1 MLKAR
6 LATSAHHGARR
17 RARHAMTA
25 VSATGHHSVDACRWL
40 VPCVGNFSRERAFP
54 VQREVIAVTFGTP
67 LDLTVHRPEGMYDP
81 SSEHDACG
89 VGMVTTLNG
98 KPERKI
104 VDDAIEVLVNL
115 NHRGAVGAEENT
127 GDGAGILMA
136 MPDEFMRATI
146 DADLPEVGHYAA
158 GIAFLDRDIAA
169 SGRQEQAIATIA
181 KEEGLDVLAWRTV
194 PTDPNGLGLQALAS
208 MPAFK
213 TLVLADP
220 EGHLAGI
227 ELDRRV
233 YHVRKRAE
241 HEVGVYFASLSSRT
255 ITYKG
260 MLTTM
265 QLKPFFPDLSDERMK
280 TTVATVHSRFSTN
293 TFPSWP
299 LAQPFRM
306 LAHNGEIN
314 TIQGNRN
321 WFTARQGRLKSD
333 LLGDMADLLPILTPG
348 YSDSGT
354 FDEVLELLNLAGRS
368 LPHAILMMV
377 PPAWEKNT
385 ALDPDVRAF
394 YEYNNTLIEP
404 WDGPADLVF
413 TDGSLVGA
421 LLDRNGFRPGRWQI
435 DDEGYVVL
443 ASEAGVLPQVGDE
456 HIVSKGRLEPGRMF
470 LIDIEQGRMVP
481 DEEIKHDLA
490 TQHPY
495 REWVEGNT
503 VSMADLPAREHVSHS
518 NQSVHRRQRAFGYTQ
533 EELKMV
539 LLPMANTGKEP
550 LGSMGNDTPMSVLSG
565 RSRMLFDY
573 FTQKFA
579 QVTNPP
585 LDWEREKI
593 VTSVESAIGP
603 EPNLLDDCA
612 LHAKKILIEQ
622 PVITSDE
629 MAQLKRLDRASQLD
643 GYYRPYTVKGL
654 YQVTGGGDAL
664 RERLDEIFAEIDA
677 AIEDGKN
684 FLILSDR
691 DSNHMMAPIP
701 SLLLTSAV
709 QHHLLRRQTRT
720 QISMVVEAGDVR
732 EIHHVALLIAYGAA
746 AVNPYLAFESVEDL
760 AHDGFLTVDE
770 GKAIVNLRNAL
781 STGVLKI
788 MSKMGVSTIMSY
800 RGAQLFEAVG
810 LDDAVID
817 DYFTGTVSRVA
828 GCSLDDLAEE
838 VAIRHRVAY
847 PNQWTATPHRN
858 LRTGGDYKWRRT
870 GEEHLNDPEAIFLLQ
885 QSTQRGD
892 YAMFKQYTHHI
903 DDTSHRLMTLRG
915 LMKFDS
921 PREPISIDEVEP
933 ATEIVKRFSTGAM
946 SYGSISKEAHETLAI
961 AMNSIGARSNSGEGG
976 ESTERLN
983 DPLLCSKIKQI
994 ASARF
999 GVTSDYLVHATDL
1012 QIKLAQGAKPGEG
1025 GHLPGAKVPP
1035 WIAKVR
1041 HATPGVELISPPPHH
1056 DIYSI
1061 EDLKQL
1067 INDAKMANPKA
1078 RIHVKLVSEFGVG
1091 TIAAGVAKCHADVVL
1106 ISGYDGGTGAA
1117 PLNAIRH
1124 AGTPWEIGLSETQQT
1139 LVLNGLRSRVTVQ
1152 CDGELKT
1159 GRDVVI
1165 AALLGAEEFGFATTA
1180 LMVEGCVMMRACQK
1194 NTCPQGIA
1202 TQDPE
1207 LRARFTGKPEHVINF
1222 MMFIAEEVR
1231 EILAQLGFRT
1241 LEEAVGHVECLDQNE
1256 AVRRWKSEG
1265 IDLSNVLMQPGPVP
1279 GTILHKTIEQN
1290 HELDKA
1296 LDNEL
1301 IAQAQPALEH
1311 GERVSITMD
1320 IRNVNRTLGTMLGYE
1335 ITRRYGDEGLP
1346 DDTIDMTFT
1355 GTGGQS
1361 IGAFIPRGET
1371 IRVVGEVNDYAGK
1384 GLSGGRIVI
1393 SAPTDVTYDAHENVI
1408 AGNVLGFGATTGE
1421 MFVAG
1426 RAGER
1431 FGVRN
1436 GGATFVVEG
1445 VGDHGCEYMTGGT
1458 VVILGPT
1465 GRNLGAGF
1473 SGGHVFVLDL
1483 DMGKVNPESAAGALR
1498 FAPLD
1503 ETSEPVVRA
1512 LVERHAQETGSGFAQ
1527 SLLDDWDN
1535 AKTRFTHMVPK
1546 QFVAMTH
1553 AMEEAKR
1560 EHIDFNEPGVWE
1572 QTYEHVME
1580 GAR

>member
-1290 HELDKA
+1290 HELDKT

-1335 ITRRYGDEGLP
+1335 ITRRYGGEGLP

-1503 ETSEPVVRA
+1503 ETSEPVVRT

>member
-1 MLKAR
+1 MP
-6 LATSAHHGARR
+6 TR
-17 RARHAMTA
+17 RAL
-25 VSATGHHSVDACRWL
+25 VACNW
-40 VPCVGNFSRERAFP
+40 NFSRGWAFP
-54 VQREVIAVTFGTP
+54 VTREVIAVTFGTP
-67 LDLTVHRPEGMYDP
+67 LDLTIHRPEGMYDP
-81 SSEHDACG
+81 NSEHDACG
-89 VGMVTTLNG
+89 VGMVTTLNR

-146 DADLPEVGHYAA
+146 DAELPEPLHYAA
-158 GIAFLDRDIAA
+158 GIAFLDRDIAI
-169 SGRQEQAIATIA
+169 SGQQEQRIAAIAA
-181 KEEGLDVLAWRTV
+181 EEGLEVLAWRVV

-208 MPAFK
+208 MPSFK

-220 EGHLAGI
+220 ERELAGI
-227 ELDRRV
+227 DLDRRV
-233 YHVRKRAE
+233 YRVRKRAE
-241 HEVGVYFASLSSRT
+241 HEVGIYFASLSART
-255 ITYKG
+255 LTYKG

-280 TTVATVHSRFSTN
+280 TTVAIVHSRFSTN

-299 LAQPFRM
+299 LAQPFR
-306 LAHNGEIN
+306 LIAHNGEIN

-321 WFTARQGRLKSD
+321 WFSARQGRLKSE
-333 LLGDMADLLPILTPG
+333 LLGDMDDLLPVLTPG

-385 ALDPDVRAF
+385 GLDPDVRAF
-394 YEYNNTLIEP
+394 YEYNNALIEP

-413 TDGSLVGA
+413 TDGVQVGA
-421 LLDRNGFRPGRWQI
+421 LLDRNGFRPGRWQVS
-435 DDEGYVVL
+435 DDGYVVL
-443 ASEAGVLPQVGDE
+443 ASEAGVLPQVADG
-456 HIVSKGRLEPGRMF
+456 HIVAKGRLEPGRMF
-470 LIDIEQGRMVP
+470 LIDTAAGRIIE
-481 DEEIKHDLA
+481 DDEIKHELA

-503 VSMADLPAREHVSHS
+503 VSMADLPQREHVAYSDL
-518 NQSVHRRQRAFGYTQ
+518 SVHRRQRAFGYTQ

-539 LLPMANTGKEP
+539 LKPMADTGKEP
-550 LGSMGNDTPMSVLSG
+550 LGSMGTDIPMSVLSG

-593 VTSVESAIGP
+593 VTSIESAIGP
-603 EPNLLDDCA
+603 EPNLLEDCA
-612 LHAKKILIEQ
+612 THAKKILIEQ
-622 PVITSDE
+622 PVIDSDE
-629 MAQLKRLDRASQLD
+629 MAQLKNVDRARQLD
-643 GYYRPYTVKGL
+643 GYYEPAVIKGL
-654 YQVTGGGDAL
+654 YQVTGGGEAL
-664 RERLDEIFAEIDA
+664 KARLEEIFDEVDA
-677 AIEDGKN
+677 AIEDGRN

-709 QHHLLRRQTRT
+709 QHHLLRRKTRT

-746 AVNPYLAFESVEDL
+746 CVNPYLAFESVEEL
-760 AHDGFLTVDE
+760 ARTGFLDVDAE
-770 GKAIVNLRNAL
+770 TAVTNLKNAL

-810 LDDAVID
+810 LNQQVID
-817 DYFTGTVSRVA
+817 DYFTGTVSRVG
-828 GCSLDDLAEE
+828 GCGLDDLAEE

-847 PNQWTATPHRN
+847 PNQWTATPHRT
-858 LRTGGDYKWRRT
+858 LRTGGEYKWRRT

-892 YAMFKQYTHHI
+892 YGMFKQYSAHI
-903 DDTSHRLMTLRG
+903 NDTSNRIMTLRG
-915 LMKFDS
+915 LMKFNHT
-921 PREPISIDEVEP
+921 RTPIDIDEVEP
-933 ATEIVKRFSTGAM
+933 ASEIVKRFSTGAM

-983 DPLLCSKIKQI
+983 DPMLCSKIKQI

-1067 INDAKMANPKA
+1067 INDAKMSNPKA

-1139 LVLNGLRSRVTVQ
+1139 LVLNGLRSRITVQ

-1159 GRDVVI
+1159 GRDVVV

-1207 LRARFTGKPEHVINF
+1207 LRARYTGKPEHVINF

-1231 EILAQLGFRT
+1231 ELLAELGFRT

-1256 AVRRWKSEG
+1256 AIRRWKSEG
-1265 IDLSNVLMQPGPVP
+1265 VDLSNVLMQPGPVP

-1296 LDNEL
+1296 IDNEL
-1301 IAQAQPALEH
+1301 IARAEPALER
-1311 GERVSITMD
+1311 GEHVEIAMG

-1335 ITRRYGDEGLP
+1335 ITKRYGEEGLP
-1346 DDTIDMTFT
+1346 DDTVELNLT

-1371 IRVVGEVNDYAGK
+1371 LHIVGEVNDYAGK
-1384 GLSGGRIVI
+1384 GLSGGRITI
-1393 SAPTDVTYDAHENVI
+1393 AAPKDVTFDPHTNVI
-1408 AGNVLGFGATTGE
+1408 AGNVLGFGATSGT

-1436 GGATFVVEG
+1436 GGASFVVEG
-1445 VGDHGCEYMTGGT
+1445 VGDHGCEYMTGGE
-1458 VVILGPT
+1458 VVILGST

-1473 SGGHVFVLDL
+1473 SGGHVYVLDL
-1483 DMGKVNPESAAGALR
+1483 DMDKVNPQSAAGALL
-1498 FAPLD
+1498 FEALD
-1503 ETSEPVVRA
+1503 DEHAAHVRD
-1512 LVERHAQETGSGFAQ
+1512 LVEAHARLTGSKFAED
-1527 SLLDDWDN
+1527 LLADW
-1535 AKTRFTHMVPK
+1535 AMARGRFTHMVPK
-1546 QFVAMTH
+1546 QFVAMTD
-1553 AMEEAKR
+1553 AMRQAKADN
-1560 EHIDFNEPGVWE
+1560 IDFNEPGVWE
-1572 QTYEHVME
+1572 RTYEQVME

>member
-1 MLKAR
+1 
-6 LATSAHHGARR
+6 
-17 RARHAMTA
+17 
-25 VSATGHHSVDACRWL
+25 
-40 VPCVGNFSRERAFP
+40 
-54 VQREVIAVTFGTP
+54 
-67 LDLTVHRPEGMYDP
+67 MYDP

-1207 LRARFTGKPEHVINF
+1207 LRAR
-1222 MMFIAEEVR
+1222 
-1231 EILAQLGFRT
+1231 
-1241 LEEAVGHVECLDQNE
+1241 
-1256 AVRRWKSEG
+1256 
-1265 IDLSNVLMQPGPVP
+1265 
-1279 GTILHKTIEQN
+1279 
-1290 HELDKA
+1290 
-1296 LDNEL
+1296 
-1301 IAQAQPALEH
+1301 
-1311 GERVSITMD
+1311 
-1320 IRNVNRTLGTMLGYE
+1320 
-1335 ITRRYGDEGLP
+1335 
-1346 DDTIDMTFT
+1346 
-1355 GTGGQS
+1355 
-1361 IGAFIPRGET
+1361 
-1371 IRVVGEVNDYAGK
+1371 
-1384 GLSGGRIVI
+1384 
-1393 SAPTDVTYDAHENVI
+1393 
-1408 AGNVLGFGATTGE
+1408 
-1421 MFVAG
+1421 
-1426 RAGER
+1426 
-1431 FGVRN
+1431 
-1436 GGATFVVEG
+1436 
-1445 VGDHGCEYMTGGT
+1445 
-1458 VVILGPT
+1458 
-1465 GRNLGAGF
+1465 
-1473 SGGHVFVLDL
+1473 
-1483 DMGKVNPESAAGALR
+1483 
-1498 FAPLD
+1498 
-1503 ETSEPVVRA
+1503 
-1512 LVERHAQETGSGFAQ
+1512 
-1527 SLLDDWDN
+1527 
-1535 AKTRFTHMVPK
+1535 
-1546 QFVAMTH
+1546 
-1553 AMEEAKR
+1553 
-1560 EHIDFNEPGVWE
+1560 
-1572 QTYEHVME
+1572 
-1580 GAR
+1580 

>member
-1 MLKAR
+1 MTIKA
-6 LATSAHHGARR
+6 
-17 RARHAMTA
+17 
-25 VSATGHHSVDACRWL
+25 
-40 VPCVGNFSRERAFP
+40 
-54 VQREVIAVTFGTP
+54 P
-67 LDLTVHRPEGMYDP
+67 LDLTIHRSQGLYDP
-81 SSEHDACG
+81 NAEHDACG
-89 VGMVTTLNG
+89 VGMVTTLN
-98 KPERKI
+98 KRPERKI
-104 VDDAIEVLVNL
+104 VDEAIEVLINL

-127 GDGAGILMA
+127 GDGAGILMS
-136 MPDEFMRATI
+136 MPDEFMRATVEAPLP
-146 DADLPEVGHYAA
+146 DAGYYAA
-158 GIAFLDRDIAA
+158 GIAFLDRDIAT
-169 SGRQEQAIATIA
+169 SGQQEQSIADIVR
-181 KEEGLDVLAWRTV
+181 EEGLEVLAWRVV
-194 PTDPNGLGLQALAS
+194 PTNPNGLGLQALAA
-208 MPAFK
+208 MPSFK
-213 TLVLADP
+213 TLVVADP
-220 EGHLAGI
+220 EGSLHDI
-227 ELDRRV
+227 DLDRRLFRI
-233 YHVRKRAE
+233 RKRVE
-241 HEVGVYFASLSSRT
+241 HEVGIYFASLSSRT

-265 QLKPFFPDLSDERMK
+265 QLRPFFPDLSDERMK
-280 TTVATVHSRFSTN
+280 ATVAIVHSRFSTN

-299 LAQPFRM
+299 LAQPFRL

-321 WFTARQGRLKSD
+321 WLSAREGRLSSP
-333 LLGDMADLLPILTPG
+333 LLGEIKDLLPILTPG

-354 FDEVLELLNLAGRS
+354 FDEVLELLHLAGRS
-368 LPHAILMMV
+368 LPHAVCMMV
-377 PPAWEKNT
+377 PPAWEKNDE
-385 ALDPDVRAF
+385 LDPDIRAF

-404 WDGPADLVF
+404 WDGPADIIF
-413 TDGSLVGA
+413 TDGTQVGA
-421 LLDRNGFRPGRWQI
+421 VLDRNGFRPGRWQVS
-435 DDEGYVVL
+435 DDGYIVL
-443 ASEAGVLPQVGDE
+443 ASEAGVLPQIAPE
-456 HIVSKGRLEPGRMF
+456 HIVQKGRLEPGKMF
-470 LIDIEQGRMVP
+470 LVDTAQGRIIP

-495 REWVEGNT
+495 RQWVEGNT
-503 VSMADLPAREHVSHS
+503 VEMSELPQREHINYSDRSVS
-518 NQSVHRRQRAFGYTQ
+518 RRQRAFGYTE
-533 EELKMV
+533 EELKLV
-539 LLPMANTGKEP
+539 LTPMANTGKEP
-550 LGSMGNDTPMSVLSG
+550 LGSMGNDTPMSVLSS

-593 VTSVESAIGP
+593 VTSITSAIGP
-603 EPNLLDDCA
+603 EPNLLEDSET
-612 LHAKKILIEQ
+612 HAKKIVIPM
-622 PVITSDE
+622 PVLTSDE
-629 MAQLKRLDRASQLD
+629 MAQLKRVNRAPQLN
-643 GYYRPYTVKGL
+643 GYYRPFIVKGL
-654 YQVTGGGDAL
+654 YQVSGGGEAL
-664 RERLDEIFAEIDA
+664 RTRLNEIFDEVDE
-677 AIEDGKN
+677 AIANGCN
-684 FLILSDR
+684 FLVLSDR
-691 DSNHMMAPIP
+691 NTNHMLAPIP

-709 QHHLLRRQTRT
+709 QHHLLRRHTRT
-720 QISMVVEAGDVR
+720 QISMIVEAGDVR

-760 AHDGFLTVDE
+760 ARRGYLNVDADTAVE
-770 GKAIVNLRNAL
+770 NVRKAL
-781 STGVLKI
+781 SNGVLKI

-800 RGAQLFEAVG
+800 RGAQLFEVVG
-810 LDDAVID
+810 LNKDVID
-817 DYFTGTVSRVA
+817 EYFCGTVSRVE

-847 PNQWTATPHRN
+847 PNQWTARPHRK
-858 LRTGGDYKWRRT
+858 LLTGGDYKWRRT
-870 GEEHLNDPEAIFLLQ
+870 GEDHLNDPEAIFLLQ

-892 YAMFKQYTHHI
+892 YEMFKQYSSHI
-903 DDTSHRLMTLRG
+903 NDTSNRLMTLRG
-915 LMKFDS
+915 LMKFNQT
-921 PREPISIDEVEP
+921 RKPIDISEVES
-933 ATEIVKRFSTGAM
+933 AESIVKRFSTGAM

-961 AMNSIGARSNSGEGG
+961 AMNTIGARSNSGEGG
-976 ESTERLN
+976 ESLERLN
-983 DPLLCSKIKQI
+983 DPLLCSRIKQI

-999 GVTSDYLVHATDL
+999 GVTSNYLVHATDL

-1041 HATPGVELISPPPHH
+1041 HSTPGVELISPPPHH

-1067 INDAKMANPKA
+1067 INDAKMANPQA

-1159 GRDVVI
+1159 GRDIVI
-1165 AALLGAEEFGFATTA
+1165 AALLGAEEFGFATSA
-1180 LMVEGCVMMRACQK
+1180 LMVEGCVMMRVCQK

-1222 MMFIAEEVR
+1222 FMFLAQEVR

-1241 LEEAVGHVECLDQNE
+1241 LEEAVGHVECLDQND
-1256 AVRRWKSEG
+1256 AIQRWKSEG

-1279 GTILHKTIEQN
+1279 GTILHKTIDQN

-1296 LDNEL
+1296 LDNKLIEL
-1301 IAQAQPALEH
+1301 AQDALDNKNPVHIAMP
-1311 GERVSITMD
+1311 

-1335 ITRRYGDEGLP
+1335 ITKRYGEEGLP
-1346 DDTIDMTFT
+1346 DDTIDLTFT

-1361 IGAFIPRGET
+1361 IGAFIPSGET
-1371 IRVVGEVNDYAGK
+1371 IRVCGEVNDYAGK
-1384 GLSGGRIVI
+1384 GLSGGRMII
-1393 SAPTDVTYDAHENVI
+1393 RSESKCDLDPHTNVI
-1408 AGNVLGFGATTGE
+1408 AGNVLGFGATSGQ

-1445 VGDHGCEYMTGGT
+1445 VGDHGCEYMTGGN

-1473 SGGHVFVLDL
+1473 SGGNVYVLDL
-1483 DMGKVNPESAAGALR
+1483 DMDKVNPEQAHGSLT
-1498 FAPLD
+1498 FAPLEGKNED
-1503 ETSEPVVRA
+1503 FVHA
-1512 LVERHAQETGSGFAQ
+1512 LIEQHVQETGSVFAQ
-1527 SLLDDWDN
+1527 ELLDNWEE
-1535 AKTRFTHMVPK
+1535 TRSRITHIVPK
-1546 QFVAMTH
+1546 QFVAMSQ
-1553 AMEEAKR
+1553 AMEQA
-1560 EHIDFNEPGVWE
+1560 HDNNIDFNEPGVWE
-1572 QTYEHVME
+1572 ETFEQVME

>member
-1 MLKAR
+1 
-6 LATSAHHGARR
+6 
-17 RARHAMTA
+17 
-25 VSATGHHSVDACRWL
+25 
-40 VPCVGNFSRERAFP
+40 
-54 VQREVIAVTFGTP
+54 
-67 LDLTVHRPEGMYDP
+67 MYDP

-146 DADLPEVGHYAA
+146 DADLPAAGHYAA

-169 SGRQEQAIATIA
+169 SGRQEQAITTIA
-181 KEEGLDVLAWRTV
+181 NEEGLDVLAWRTV

-220 EGHLAGI
+220 DGKLAGI
-227 ELDRRV
+227 DLDRRV

-333 LLGDMADLLPILTPG
+333 LLGDMDELLPILTPG

-385 ALDPDVRAF
+385 ELDPDVRAF

-413 TDGSLVGA
+413 TDGAIVGA

-470 LIDIEQGRMVP
+470 IIDIEQGRMVP

-495 REWVEGNT
+495 REWIEGNT
-503 VSMADLPAREHVSHS
+503 VSMAELPAREHVSHS

-629 MAQLKRLDRASQLD
+629 MAQLKRLDRAAQLD

-664 RERLDEIFAEIDA
+664 RERLNEIFAEIDA

-720 QISMVVEAGDVR
+720 QISMVIEAGDVR

-760 AHDGFLTVDE
+760 ARDGFLTVGE
-770 GKAIVNLRNAL
+770 EKAIANLRNAL

-828 GCSLDDLAEE
+828 GCGLDDLAEE

-903 DDTSHRLMTLRG
+903 DDTSHRLMMLRG

-921 PREPISIDEVEP
+921 PRKPISIDEVEP

-1067 INDAKMANPKA
+1067 INDAKMSNPKA

-1207 LRARFTGKPEHVINF
+1207 LRARYTGKPEHVINF

-1311 GERVSITMD
+1311 GERVQIAMD

-1335 ITRRYGDEGLP
+1335 ITRRYGGGRHDRHDVHRHRWP
-1346 DDTIDMTFT
+1346 VDRRVHPARRDD
-1355 GTGGQS
+1355 
-1361 IGAFIPRGET
+1361 PRGG
-1371 IRVVGEVNDYAGK
+1371 RSQRLRGQGPVGRPHRDQ
-1384 GLSGGRIVI
+1384 R
-1393 SAPTDVTYDAHENVI
+1393 AH
-1408 AGNVLGFGATTGE
+1408 
-1421 MFVAG
+1421 
-1426 RAGER
+1426 RR
-1431 FGVRN
+1431 
-1436 GGATFVVEG
+1436 
-1445 VGDHGCEYMTGGT
+1445 
-1458 VVILGPT
+1458 
-1465 GRNLGAGF
+1465 
-1473 SGGHVFVLDL
+1473 DL
-1483 DMGKVNPESAAGALR
+1483 
-1498 FAPLD
+1498 
-1503 ETSEPVVRA
+1503 
-1512 LVERHAQETGSGFAQ
+1512 
-1527 SLLDDWDN
+1527 
-1535 AKTRFTHMVPK
+1535 
-1546 QFVAMTH
+1546 
-1553 AMEEAKR
+1553 
-1560 EHIDFNEPGVWE
+1560 
-1572 QTYEHVME
+1572 
-1580 GAR
+1580 

>member
-1 MLKAR
+1 M
-6 LATSAHHGARR
+6 
-17 RARHAMTA
+17 
-25 VSATGHHSVDACRWL
+25 
-40 VPCVGNFSRERAFP
+40 
-54 VQREVIAVTFGTP
+54 TFGTP

-146 DADLPEVGHYAA
+146 DADLPEAGHYAA

-169 SGRQEQAIATIA
+169 SGRQEQAITTIA
-181 KEEGLDVLAWRTV
+181 NEEGLDVLAWRTV

-220 EGHLAGI
+220 KGKLAGI
-227 ELDRRV
+227 DLDRRV

-333 LLGDMADLLPILTPG
+333 LLGDMAELLPILTPG

-385 ALDPDVRAF
+385 ELDPDVRAF

-413 TDGSLVGA
+413 TDGAIVGA

-503 VSMADLPAREHVSHS
+503 VSMAELPAREHVSHS

-629 MAQLKRLDRASQLD
+629 MAQLKRLDRAVQLD

-760 AHDGFLTVDE
+760 ARDGFLTVGE
-770 GKAIVNLRNAL
+770 EKAIANLRNAL

-828 GCSLDDLAEE
+828 GCGLDDLAEE

-1067 INDAKMANPKA
+1067 INDAKMSNPKA

-1124 AGTPWEIGLSETQQT
+1124 AGTP
-1139 LVLNGLRSRVTVQ
+1139 
-1152 CDGELKT
+1152 
-1159 GRDVVI
+1159 GRDGVI

-1207 LRARFTGKPEHVINF
+1207 LRARYTGKPEHVINF

-1279 GTILHKTIEQN
+1279 GTILHKTTEQN

-1311 GERVSITMD
+1311 GERVQIAMD

-1335 ITRRYGDEGLP
+1335 ITRRYGGEGLP

-1393 SAPTDVTYDAHENVI
+1393 SAPTDVTYDTHENVI

-1483 DMGKVNPESAAGALR
+1483 DMDKVNPESAAGALR
-1498 FAPLD
+1498 FGPLD

-1512 LVERHAQETGSGFAQ
+1512 LVERHAQETGSDFAQ

>member
-1 MLKAR
+1 
-6 LATSAHHGARR
+6 
-17 RARHAMTA
+17 
-25 VSATGHHSVDACRWL
+25 
-40 VPCVGNFSRERAFP
+40 
-54 VQREVIAVTFGTP
+54 
-67 LDLTVHRPEGMYDP
+67 MYDP

-1335 ITRRYGDEGLP
+1335 ITRRYGGEGLP

>member
-1 MLKAR
+1 M
-6 LATSAHHGARR
+6 
-17 RARHAMTA
+17 
-25 VSATGHHSVDACRWL
+25 
-40 VPCVGNFSRERAFP
+40 
-54 VQREVIAVTFGTP
+54 TFGTP

-213 TLVLADP
+213 TLVLADQ

-1335 ITRRYGDEGLP
+1335 ITRRYGGEGLP

>member
-1 MLKAR
+1 
-6 LATSAHHGARR
+6 
-17 RARHAMTA
+17 MTA

-146 DADLPEVGHYAA
+146 DADLPEIGHYAA

-213 TLVLADP
+213 TLVLADQ

-1335 ITRRYGDEGLP
+1335 ITRRYGGEGLP

>member
-1 MLKAR
+1 
-6 LATSAHHGARR
+6 
-17 RARHAMTA
+17 MTL
-25 VSATGHHSVDACRWL
+25 R
-40 VPCVGNFSRERAFP
+40 
-54 VQREVIAVTFGTP
+54 TP
-67 LDLTVHRPEGMYDP
+67 LDLTIHRPEGMYDP
-81 SSEHDACG
+81 TSEHDACG

-98 KPERKI
+98 RPERKI

-146 DADLPEVGHYAA
+146 DAPLPELGYYAA
-158 GIAFLDRDIAA
+158 GIAFLDRDMAT
-169 SGRQEQAIATIA
+169 SGQQEQAIARIA
-181 KEEGLDVLAWRTV
+181 AEEGLEVLAWRTV
-194 PTDPNGLGLQALAS
+194 PTNPNGLGLQALAS
-208 MPAFK
+208 MPSFK

-220 EGHLAGI
+220 ERKLAGI
-227 ELDRRV
+227 DLDRRV

-241 HEVGVYFASLSSRT
+241 HEVGTYFASLSSRT

-265 QLKPFFPDLSDERMK
+265 QLQPFFPDLSDERMA
-280 TTVATVHSRFSTN
+280 TTVAIVHSRFSTN

-321 WFTARQGRLKSD
+321 WFTARQGRLSSE
-333 LLGDMADLLPILTPG
+333 LLGDMKELLPILTPG

-385 ALDPDVRAF
+385 ELDPDVRAF
-394 YEYNNTLIEP
+394 YEYNNSLIEP

-413 TDGSLVGA
+413 TDGKLVGA

-435 DDEGYVVL
+435 TDDGYVVL
-443 ASEAGVLPQVGDE
+443 ASEAGVLPQISE
-456 HIVSKGRLEPGRMF
+456 AHIVTKGRLEPGKMF
-470 LIDIEQGRMVP
+470 LIDTVAGKMIS
-481 DEEIKHDLA
+481 DDEIKHQLA

-495 REWVEGNT
+495 REWVSDNSVEM
-503 VSMADLPAREHVSHS
+503 SDLPEREHVSYSDH
-518 NQSVHRRQRAFGYTQ
+518 SVHRRQRAFGYTQ

-539 LLPMANTGKEP
+539 LTPMANTGKEP
-550 LGSMGNDTPMSVLSG
+550 LGSMGNDTPMSVLSS

-573 FTQKFA
+573 FVQKFA

-593 VTSVESAIGP
+593 VTSIESAIGP

-612 LHAKKILIEQ
+612 THAKKIVIPQ
-622 PVITSDE
+622 PVIDSDE
-629 MAQLKRLDRASQLD
+629 MAQLKRLDRARQLD
-643 GYYRPYTVKGL
+643 GYYKPYVVQGL
-654 YQVTGGGDAL
+654 YEVTGGGEAL
-664 RERLDEIFAEIDA
+664 ARRLEEIFAEIDE
-677 AIEDGKN
+677 AIESGSN
-684 FLILSDR
+684 FLVLSDR
-691 DSNHMMAPIP
+691 DSNHVMAPIP

-709 QHHLLRRQTRT
+709 QHHLLRKQTRT

-746 AVNPYLAFESVEDL
+746 AVNPYLAFESVEEL
-760 AHDGFLTVDE
+760 SRTGFLTVDARQ
-770 GKAIVNLRNAL
+770 AINNLKNAL

-810 LDDAVID
+810 LNKDVID
-817 DYFTGTVSRVA
+817 AYFTGTVSRVE
-828 GCSLDDLAEE
+828 GCGLDELAEE
-838 VAIRHRVAY
+838 VAMRHREAY
-847 PNQWTATPHRN
+847 PNQWTATPHRE
-858 LRTGGDYKWRRT
+858 LRTGGEYKWRRT

-892 YAMFKQYTHHI
+892 YEMFKQYSHHI

-915 LMKFDS
+915 LMKFNQV
-921 PREPISIDEVEP
+921 REPIDIDEVEP

-961 AMNSIGARSNSGEGG
+961 AMNTIGARSNSGEGG
-976 ESTERLN
+976 ESVERLN

-1041 HATPGVELISPPPHH
+1041 HATPGTELISPPPHH

-1067 INDAKMANPKA
+1067 INDAKMSNPKA

-1091 TIAAGVAKCHADVVL
+1091 TVAAGVAKCHADVVL

-1139 LVLNGLRSRVTVQ
+1139 LILNGLRSRITVQ

-1159 GRDVVI
+1159 GRDVMI

-1180 LMVEGCVMMRACQK
+1180 LMVEGCVMMRVCQK

-1222 MMFIAEEVR
+1222 MMFIAQEVR
-1231 EILAQLGFRT
+1231 ELLAQLGFRT

-1256 AVRRWKSEG
+1256 AIQRWKSNG
-1265 IDLSNVLMQPGPVP
+1265 IDLTNVLMQPGPVP
-1279 GTILHKTIEQN
+1279 GTVLHQTIEQN

-1296 LDNEL
+1296 LDNKLIEL
-1301 IAQAQPALEH
+1301 AQPALEH
-1311 GERVSITMD
+1311 GEHVSIDMD

-1335 ITRRYGDEGLP
+1335 ITKRTGEHGLP
-1346 DDTIDMTFT
+1346 DDTIELNFR

-1371 IRVVGEVNDYAGK
+1371 IHVVGEVNDYAGK
-1384 GLSGGRIVI
+1384 GLSGGRISI
-1393 SAPTDVTYDAHENVI
+1393 RSSQDITYDPHTNVI
-1408 AGNVLGFGATTGE
+1408 AGNVTGFGATSGE
-1421 MFVAG
+1421 IFVAG

-1483 DMGKVNPESAAGALR
+1483 DTSKVNPESAAGSLLME
-1498 FAPLD
+1498 PLD
-1503 ETSEPVVRA
+1503 EA
-1512 LVERHAQETGSGFAQ
+1512 LAQEVHGLIERHVEQTDSAFAQ
-1527 SLLDDWDN
+1527 SLLDDWEQ
-1535 AKTRFTHMVPK
+1535 AKTRFTHMVPRA
-1546 QFVAMTH
+1546 FVAMTR
-1553 AMEEAKR
+1553 AMEEAAQ

-1572 QTYEHVME
+1572 HTYEQVME
-1580 GAR
+1580 GVR

>member
-1 MLKAR
+1 M
-6 LATSAHHGARR
+6 
-17 RARHAMTA
+17 
-25 VSATGHHSVDACRWL
+25 
-40 VPCVGNFSRERAFP
+40 
-54 VQREVIAVTFGTP
+54 TFGTP

-146 DADLPEVGHYAA
+146 DADLPAAGHYAA

-169 SGRQEQAIATIA
+169 SGRQEQVIAAIA

-220 EGHLAGI
+220 KGELAGI
-227 ELDRRV
+227 DLDRRV

-333 LLGDMADLLPILTPG
+333 LLGDMDELLPILTPG

-385 ALDPDVRAF
+385 ELDPDVRAF

-413 TDGSLVGA
+413 TDGAIVGA

-503 VSMADLPAREHVSHS
+503 VSMAELPAREHVSHS

-629 MAQLKRLDRASQLD
+629 MAQLKRLDRAAQLD

-664 RERLDEIFAEIDA
+664 RERLNEIFAEIDA

-760 AHDGFLTVDE
+760 ARDGFLTVGE
-770 GKAIVNLRNAL
+770 EKAIANLRNAL

-828 GCSLDDLAEE
+828 GCGLDDLAEE

-1067 INDAKMANPKA
+1067 INDAKMSNPKA

-1207 LRARFTGKPEHVINF
+1207 LRARYTGKPEHVINF

-1311 GERVSITMD
+1311 GERVQIAMD

-1335 ITRRYGDEGLP
+1335 ITRRYGGEGLP

-1393 SAPTDVTYDAHENVI
+1393 SAPTDVTYDTHANVI

-1483 DMGKVNPESAAGALR
+1483 DMDKVNPESAAGALR
-1498 FAPLD
+1498 FGPLD

>member
-1 MLKAR
+1 
-6 LATSAHHGARR
+6 
-17 RARHAMTA
+17 MTA

-104 VDDAIEVLVNL
+104 VGDAIEVLVNL

-1335 ITRRYGDEGLP
+1335 ITRRYGGEGLP

>member
-1 MLKAR
+1 
-6 LATSAHHGARR
+6 
-17 RARHAMTA
+17 
-25 VSATGHHSVDACRWL
+25 
-40 VPCVGNFSRERAFP
+40 
-54 VQREVIAVTFGTP
+54 
-67 LDLTVHRPEGMYDP
+67 MYDP

-146 DADLPEVGHYAA
+146 DADLPEAGHYAA

-169 SGRQEQAIATIA
+169 SGRQEQAITTIA
-181 KEEGLDVLAWRTV
+181 NEEGLDVLAWRTV

-220 EGHLAGI
+220 KGELAGI
-227 ELDRRV
+227 DLDRRV

-333 LLGDMADLLPILTPG
+333 LLGDMAELLPILTPG

-385 ALDPDVRAF
+385 ELDPDVRAF

-413 TDGSLVGA
+413 TDGAIVGA

-503 VSMADLPAREHVSHS
+503 VSMAELPAREHVSHS

-629 MAQLKRLDRASQLD
+629 MAQLKRLDRAAQLD

-760 AHDGFLTVDE
+760 ARDGFLTVGE
-770 GKAIVNLRNAL
+770 EKAIANLRNAL

-828 GCSLDDLAEE
+828 GCGLDDLAEE

-1067 INDAKMANPKA
+1067 INDAKMSNPKA

-1207 LRARFTGKPEHVINF
+1207 LRARYTGKPEHVINF

-1241 LEEAVGHVECLDQNE
+1241 LEEAVGHVLCHDMTQIIPGVTKDARFRKGHVVAPEDIP
-1256 AVRRWKSEG
+1256 VSES
-1265 IDLSNVLMQPGPVP
+1265 IIHYEDRV
-1279 GTILHKTIEQN
+1279 
-1290 HELDKA
+1290 
-1296 LDNEL
+1296 
-1301 IAQAQPALEH
+1301 
-1311 GERVSITMD
+1311 ERVCSYTVPISETQELQ
-1320 IRNVNRTLGTMLGYE
+1320 VEVQLEGTDYTVLRWQAVPVGE
-1335 ITRRYGDEGLP
+1335 WSP
-1346 DDTIDMTFT
+1346 DDSLNVWDGE
-1355 GTGGQS
+1355 GTL
-1361 IGAFIPRGET
+1361 F
-1371 IRVVGEVNDYAGK
+1371 
-1384 GLSGGRIVI
+1384 
-1393 SAPTDVTYDAHENVI
+1393 
-1408 AGNVLGFGATTGE
+1408 
-1421 MFVAG
+1421 
-1426 RAGER
+1426 
-1431 FGVRN
+1431 
-1436 GGATFVVEG
+1436 
-1445 VGDHGCEYMTGGT
+1445 
-1458 VVILGPT
+1458 
-1465 GRNLGAGF
+1465 
-1473 SGGHVFVLDL
+1473 
-1483 DMGKVNPESAAGALR
+1483 
-1498 FAPLD
+1498 
-1503 ETSEPVVRA
+1503 
-1512 LVERHAQETGSGFAQ
+1512 
-1527 SLLDDWDN
+1527 
-1535 AKTRFTHMVPK
+1535 
-1546 QFVAMTH
+1546 
-1553 AMEEAKR
+1553 
-1560 EHIDFNEPGVWE
+1560 
-1572 QTYEHVME
+1572 
-1580 GAR
+1580 

>member
-1 MLKAR
+1 
-6 LATSAHHGARR
+6 
-17 RARHAMTA
+17 
-25 VSATGHHSVDACRWL
+25 
-40 VPCVGNFSRERAFP
+40 
-54 VQREVIAVTFGTP
+54 
-67 LDLTVHRPEGMYDP
+67 MYDP

-146 DADLPEVGHYAA
+146 DADLPEAGHYAA

-169 SGRQEQAIATIA
+169 SGRQEQAITTIA
-181 KEEGLDVLAWRTV
+181 NEEGLDVLAWRTV

-220 EGHLAGI
+220 KGELAGI
-227 ELDRRV
+227 DLDRRV

-333 LLGDMADLLPILTPG
+333 LLGDMDELLPILTPG

-385 ALDPDVRAF
+385 ELDPDVRAF

-413 TDGSLVGA
+413 TDGAIVGA

-503 VSMADLPAREHVSHS
+503 VSMAELPAREHVSHS

-629 MAQLKRLDRASQLD
+629 MAQLKRLDRAAQLD

-664 RERLDEIFAEIDA
+664 RERLNEIFAEIDA

-760 AHDGFLTVDE
+760 ARDGFLTVGE
-770 GKAIVNLRNAL
+770 EKAIANLRNAL

-828 GCSLDDLAEE
+828 GCGLDDLAEE

-1067 INDAKMANPKA
+1067 INDAKMSNPKA

-1207 LRARFTGKPEHVINF
+1207 LRARYTGKPEHVINF

-1311 GERVSITMD
+1311 GERVQIAMD

-1335 ITRRYGDEGLP
+1335 ITRRYGGEGLP
-1346 DDTIDMTFT
+1346 DDTID
-1355 GTGGQS
+1355 
-1361 IGAFIPRGET
+1361 
-1371 IRVVGEVNDYAGK
+1371 
-1384 GLSGGRIVI
+1384 
-1393 SAPTDVTYDAHENVI
+1393 
-1408 AGNVLGFGATTGE
+1408 
-1421 MFVAG
+1421 
-1426 RAGER
+1426 
-1431 FGVRN
+1431 
-1436 GGATFVVEG
+1436 
-1445 VGDHGCEYMTGGT
+1445 
-1458 VVILGPT
+1458 
-1465 GRNLGAGF
+1465 
-1473 SGGHVFVLDL
+1473 
-1483 DMGKVNPESAAGALR
+1483 
-1498 FAPLD
+1498 
-1503 ETSEPVVRA
+1503 
-1512 LVERHAQETGSGFAQ
+1512 
-1527 SLLDDWDN
+1527 
-1535 AKTRFTHMVPK
+1535 
-1546 QFVAMTH
+1546 
-1553 AMEEAKR
+1553 
-1560 EHIDFNEPGVWE
+1560 
-1572 QTYEHVME
+1572 
-1580 GAR
+1580 

>member
-1 MLKAR
+1 MA
-6 LATSAHHGARR
+6 AISAA
-17 RARHAMTA
+17 
-25 VSATGHHSVDACRWL
+25 GHHSVDTCRWL

-146 DADLPEVGHYAA
+146 DADLPEAGHYAA

-169 SGRQEQAIATIA
+169 SGRQEQAITTIA
-181 KEEGLDVLAWRTV
+181 NEEGLDVLAWRTV

-220 EGHLAGI
+220 KGELAGI
-227 ELDRRV
+227 DLDRRV

-333 LLGDMADLLPILTPG
+333 LLGDMDELLPILTPG

-385 ALDPDVRAF
+385 ELDPDVRAF

-413 TDGSLVGA
+413 TDGAIVGA

-503 VSMADLPAREHVSHS
+503 VSMAELPAREHVSHS

-629 MAQLKRLDRASQLD
+629 MAQLKRLDRAAQLD

-664 RERLDEIFAEIDA
+664 RERLNEIFAEIDA

-760 AHDGFLTVDE
+760 ARDGFLTVGE
-770 GKAIVNLRNAL
+770 EKAIANLRNAL

-828 GCSLDDLAEE
+828 GCGLDDLAEE

-933 ATEIVKRFSTGAM
+933 ATEIVKATARDTRDGA
-946 SYGSISKEAHETLAI
+946 GEVVVD
-961 AMNSIGARSNSGEGG
+961 GARSNSGEGG

-1067 INDAKMANPKA
+1067 INDAKMSNPKA

-1207 LRARFTGKPEHVINF
+1207 LRARYTGKPEHVINF

-1311 GERVSITMD
+1311 GERVQIAMD

-1335 ITRRYGDEGLP
+1335 ITRRYGGEGLP

-1393 SAPTDVTYDAHENVI
+1393 SAPADVTYDTHANVI

-1483 DMGKVNPESAAGALR
+1483 DMDKVNPESAAGALR
-1498 FAPLD
+1498 FGPLD

>member
-1 MLKAR
+1 M
-6 LATSAHHGARR
+6 
-17 RARHAMTA
+17 
-25 VSATGHHSVDACRWL
+25 
-40 VPCVGNFSRERAFP
+40 
-54 VQREVIAVTFGTP
+54 TFGTP

-146 DADLPEVGHYAA
+146 DADLPEIGHYAA

-1335 ITRRYGDEGLP
+1335 ITRRYGGEGLP

-1408 AGNVLGFGATTGE
+1408 AGTVLGFGATTGE

>member
-1 MLKAR
+1 
-6 LATSAHHGARR
+6 
-17 RARHAMTA
+17 
-25 VSATGHHSVDACRWL
+25 
-40 VPCVGNFSRERAFP
+40 
-54 VQREVIAVTFGTP
+54 
-67 LDLTVHRPEGMYDP
+67 MYDP

-146 DADLPEVGHYAA
+146 DADLPEAGHYAA

-169 SGRQEQAIATIA
+169 SGRQEQAITTIA
-181 KEEGLDVLAWRTV
+181 NEEGLDVLAWRTV

-220 EGHLAGI
+220 KGELAGI
-227 ELDRRV
+227 DLDRRV

-293 TFPSWP
+293 TLPSWP

-333 LLGDMADLLPILTPG
+333 LLGDMDELLPILTPG

-385 ALDPDVRAF
+385 ELDPDVRAF

-413 TDGSLVGA
+413 TDGAIVGA

-503 VSMADLPAREHVSHS
+503 VSMAELPAREHVSHS

-629 MAQLKRLDRASQLD
+629 MAQLKRLDRAAQLD

-664 RERLDEIFAEIDA
+664 RERLNEIFAEIDA

-760 AHDGFLTVDE
+760 ARDGFLTVGE
-770 GKAIVNLRNAL
+770 EKAIANLRNAL

-828 GCSLDDLAEE
+828 GCGLDDLAEE

-1067 INDAKMANPKA
+1067 INDAKMSNPKA

-1207 LRARFTGKPEHVINF
+1207 LRARYTGKPEHVINF
-1222 MMFIAEEVR
+1222 MMFIAEEDR
-1231 EILAQLGFRT
+1231 KA
-1241 LEEAVGHVECLDQNE
+1241 HV
-1256 AVRRWKSEG
+1256 
-1265 IDLSNVLMQPGPVP
+1265 
-1279 GTILHKTIEQN
+1279 
-1290 HELDKA
+1290 
-1296 LDNEL
+1296 
-1301 IAQAQPALEH
+1301 
-1311 GERVSITMD
+1311 
-1320 IRNVNRTLGTMLGYE
+1320 
-1335 ITRRYGDEGLP
+1335 
-1346 DDTIDMTFT
+1346 
-1355 GTGGQS
+1355 
-1361 IGAFIPRGET
+1361 
-1371 IRVVGEVNDYAGK
+1371 
-1384 GLSGGRIVI
+1384 
-1393 SAPTDVTYDAHENVI
+1393 
-1408 AGNVLGFGATTGE
+1408 
-1421 MFVAG
+1421 
-1426 RAGER
+1426 
-1431 FGVRN
+1431 
-1436 GGATFVVEG
+1436 
-1445 VGDHGCEYMTGGT
+1445 
-1458 VVILGPT
+1458 
-1465 GRNLGAGF
+1465 
-1473 SGGHVFVLDL
+1473 
-1483 DMGKVNPESAAGALR
+1483 
-1498 FAPLD
+1498 
-1503 ETSEPVVRA
+1503 
-1512 LVERHAQETGSGFAQ
+1512 
-1527 SLLDDWDN
+1527 
-1535 AKTRFTHMVPK
+1535 
-1546 QFVAMTH
+1546 
-1553 AMEEAKR
+1553 
-1560 EHIDFNEPGVWE
+1560 
-1572 QTYEHVME
+1572 
-1580 GAR
+1580 

>member
-1 MLKAR
+1 M
-6 LATSAHHGARR
+6 
-17 RARHAMTA
+17 
-25 VSATGHHSVDACRWL
+25 
-40 VPCVGNFSRERAFP
+40 
-54 VQREVIAVTFGTP
+54 TFGTP

-1335 ITRRYGDEGLP
+1335 ITRRYGGEGLP

-1553 AMEEAKR
+1553 AMEEAKQ

>member
-1 MLKAR
+1 M
-6 LATSAHHGARR
+6 
-17 RARHAMTA
+17 
-25 VSATGHHSVDACRWL
+25 
-40 VPCVGNFSRERAFP
+40 
-54 VQREVIAVTFGTP
+54 TFGTP

-1311 GERVSITMD
+1311 GERVQIAMD

-1335 ITRRYGDEGLP
+1335 ITRRYGGEGLP

-1371 IRVVGEVNDYAGK
+1371 IRVYGEVNDYAGK
-1384 GLSGGRIVI
+1384 GLSGGRMIVRPEQDI
-1393 SAPTDVTYDAHENVI
+1393 TFDPHTNVI
-1408 AGNVLGFGATTGE
+1408 AGNVTGFGATSGE

-1431 FGVRN
+1431 FAVRN

-1445 VGDHGCEYMTGGT
+1445 VGDHGCEYMTGGV
-1458 VVILGPT
+1458 VVILGDM
-1465 GRNLGAGF
+1465 GRNFGAGF
-1473 SGGHVFVLDL
+1473 SGGDTYVLDL
-1483 DMGKVNPESAAGALR
+1483 DMRQVNPDACKSGALL
-1498 FAPLD
+1498 FEPLEGAD
-1503 ETSEPVVRA
+1503 EQ
-1512 LVERHAQETGSGFAQ
+1512 LVHDLIKRHVEETGSVFAQ
-1527 SLLDDWDN
+1527 GLLDDWEH
-1535 AKTRFTHMVPK
+1535 TRTRITHVTPK
-1546 QFVAMTH
+1546 HYVAMTK
-1553 AMEEAKR
+1553 AMEQAK
-1560 EHIDFNEPGVWE
+1560 ENNVDFNAPGAWE
-1572 QTYEHVME
+1572 HVYEQVME
-1580 GAR
+1580 GAH